1 LKTITLIGINF
12 YPEDT
17 AIGLYSTQ
25 MAEYLVQKGYK
36 INIITGFPYYPQWK
50 ITSEYLNKPNF
61 YKEIYNNITIYRY
74 KQYVPKKPTFFKRI
88 IHLIDFTLGSLVN
101 CFKIKKT
108 DLVIAIVPFTSTVF
122 LGWILKKRLKA
133 KLWTHI
139 QDFEFDAALQ
149 SGVSKKNNNLL
160 FRWLYKLERTL
171 LNTSDI
177 NSTISQLML
186 NKLKI
191 KSSSKFYYLP
201 NWVNIEISD
210 IKPKQLHPFF
220 SSNKFKIL
228 YSGSI
233 GDKQDW
239 DFFLEFIAALKQYKE
254 VEICVVGQGAKR
266 DWLLSK
272 TQDIDFVN
280 IFEPVPF
287 KDLHLL
293 LNSADLHILFQK
305 DAVLDTVM
313 PSKVLGMMAS
323 KRPSLITGHL
333 ESEVS
338 KIITKSQGGVYTS
351 NNISMIL
358 KSFDEIY
365 ADAKIRTR
373 MGINAQNFVIKN
385 YDKDTILSNFEIK
398 IKILLNSKD

>member
-1 LKTITLIGINF
+1 MKTITIIGINY

-25 MAEYLVQKGYK
+25 MAEYLAQKGYK
-36 INIITGFPYYPQWK
+36 INVITGFPYYPQWK
-50 ITSEYLNKPNF
+50 ITSEYLNKSKF
-61 YKEIYNNITIYRY
+61 YKEIYNNITVYRY

-108 DLVIAIVPFTSTVF
+108 NLVIAIVPFTSTIF
-122 LGWILKKRLKA
+122 LGWFLKKRLKA
-133 KLWTHI
+133 KLWVHI

-149 SGVSKKNNNLL
+149 SGVSKKGNNLF
-160 FRWLYKLERTL
+160 FRGLYKLEKTL
-171 LNTSDI
+171 LNTSDV
-177 NSTISQLML
+177 NSTISQMML

-191 KSSSKFYYLP
+191 KSNNETYYFP
-201 NWVNIEISD
+201 NWVNVKTSD

-220 SSNKFKIL
+220 TINKFKIL

-239 DFFLEFIAALKQYKE
+239 DLFLEFVAALKKYKDI
-254 VEICVVGQGAKR
+254 EICVVGQGAKR

-272 TQDIDFVN
+272 IQDIDFVN

-305 DAVLDTVM
+305 DTVLDTVM
-313 PSKVLGMMAS
+313 PSKIIGMMAS

-338 KIITKSQGGVYTS
+338 KIITKSRGGVYLS

-358 KSFDEIY
+358 KSFDKIY
-365 ADAKIRTR
+365 SDTKIRTR
-373 MGINAQNFVIKN
+373 MGINAQNFVNKN
-385 YDKDTILSNFEIK
+385 YDKDTILSNFENE